1 MKKFLPLFIA
11 ATSLVT
17 SCGNVDMES
26 KTAEL
31 SEKLDEVT
39 TSDVSKET
47 TTAEAKEEYSSTST
61 ETTAA
66 AETEK
71 AMSPLNDVEGK
82 DIIIDCTDLAY
93 IASAG
98 LRIFLGILQ
107 SAQEKGGHVYIKG
120 INDSVRAVFT
130 ITGFSNIF
138 EFK

>member
-1 MKKFLPLFIA
+1 MNVRIEEID
-11 ATSLVT
+11 
-17 SCGNVDMES
+17 GNVVAILEGTLD
-26 KTAEL
+26 TA
-31 SEKLDEVT
+31 
-39 TSDVSKET
+39 
-47 TTAEAKEEYSSTST
+47 
-61 ETTAA
+61 AA

-93 IASAG
+93 ISSAG

-107 SAQEKGGHVYIKG
+107 NAQAKGGHVYIKG
-120 INDSVRAVFT
+120 INDNVRAVFT

>member
-1 MKKFLPLFIA
+1 MNVGIEEID
-11 ATSLVT
+11 
-17 SCGNVDMES
+17 GNVVAILEGTLD
-26 KTAEL
+26 TA
-31 SEKLDEVT
+31 
-39 TSDVSKET
+39 
-47 TTAEAKEEYSSTST
+47 
-61 ETTAA
+61 AA

-93 IASAG
+93 ISSAG

-107 SAQEKGGHVYIKG
+107 NAQARGGHVYIKG
-120 INDSVRAVFT
+120 INDNVRAVFT